1 MKDKR
6 NCNNMYPVYPN
17 MPYMNQ
23 MPMPIQYYE
32 PNMNNMDINSLERQI
47 NNLEN
52 RVSSLERK
60 IMNQQGKSTYS
71 ESNYYM
77 V

>member
-6 NCNNMYPVYPN
+6 NCNMYPVYPN

-23 MPMPIQYYE
+23 MPMPMPYYE
-32 PNMNNMDINSLERQI
+32 NMNNMDINSIERQI

-52 RVSSLERK
+52 RVSALERK
-60 IMNQQGKSTYS
+60 LMNQQGKNTYS